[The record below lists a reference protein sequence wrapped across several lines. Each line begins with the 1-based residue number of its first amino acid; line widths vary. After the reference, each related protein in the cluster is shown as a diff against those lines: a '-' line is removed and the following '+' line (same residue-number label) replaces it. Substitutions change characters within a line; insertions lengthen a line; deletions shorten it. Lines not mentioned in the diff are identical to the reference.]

1 MGLSLLDLFILAGG
15 VYAVSRVVSF
25 FIDSNQASIRKRK
38 EYDRRRTLEK
48 LYGRDE

>member
-1 MGLSLLDLFILAGG
+1 MGLSLLDAFVLAFG

-25 FIDSNQASIRKRK
+25 FIESNQESIHKRK
-38 EYDRRRTLEK
+38 EYDRRKTLEK